1 MQMKDL
7 HWEHYIEKVENDSF
21 HPLLKNIYSLFP
33 NSIQAFP
40 NLIFYGPTGSG
51 KYSQMLYAIKKYS
64 NNQLKYE
71 KKLAIQIS
79 KNQKVTSENYFIKM
93 SDVHFEIDFNLLG
106 CNAKQ
111 LWNDIYTQIGEVV
124 SSSSIANKKSI
135 IVCKNF
141 QNINSETLE
150 IFYSYLQESY
160 KSIRFSFIL
169 ITNSINFIPNSI
181 LNLFKIIPVSKTNFL
196 KRKTIAIKEIKDVK
210 EIKEITDKL
219 DVIVEDL
226 YNEMINRTHI
236 HFNDIRTKL
245 YNLLVFNH
253 SLTDFVEK
261 MSKKIIMSMELS
273 NNQGDSLI
281 VANQRFLFYFQNNYR
296 PIFHLE
302 SYFYTLLK
310 IIHGL

>member
-1 MQMKDL
+1 MQIKDL
-7 HWEHYIEKVENDSF
+7 HWEHYIDKVENDSF
-21 HPLLKNIYSLFP
+21 HPSLKNIYSILP
-33 NSIQAFP
+33 DNIQAFP

-51 KYSQMLYAIKKYS
+51 KYSQMLSAIKKYS
-64 NNQLKYE
+64 NNHLKYE
-71 KKLAIQIS
+71 KKLAIQIF

-111 LWNDIYTQIGEVV
+111 LWHDIYTQIGEVV
-124 SSSSIANKKSI
+124 NSSSISNKKSI

-141 QNINSETLE
+141 HTINSETLE

-169 ITNSINFIPNSI
+169 ITNSINFIPISI
-181 LNLFKIIPVSKTNFL
+181 LNLFKIIPVSKTDFL
-196 KRKTIAIKEIKDVK
+196 KGTSMNMKMMIEVKD
-210 EIKEITDKL
+210 ITDKL

-226 YNEMINRTHI
+226 YQEMMDRDHI

-310 IIHGL
+310 IIHEL

>member
-1 MQMKDL
+1 MQIKDL
-7 HWEHYIEKVENDSF
+7 HWEHYIEKVENNSF

-33 NSIQAFP
+33 DNIQAFP

-51 KYSQMLYAIKKYS
+51 KYSQMLYSIKKYS

-79 KNQKVTSENYFIKM
+79 KNQKVTTENYFIKM

-111 LWNDIYTQIGEVV
+111 LWHDIYTQIGEVV
-124 SSSSIANKKSI
+124 TSSSSSNKKSI

-169 ITNSINFIPNSI
+169 LTNSINFIPVSI

-196 KRKTIAIKEIKDVK
+196 KGSIINMKIISVK
-210 EIKEITDKL
+210 EISDKL

-226 YNEMINRTHI
+226 YQAMMNRDHI

-261 MSKKIIMSMELS
+261 MSKKIITSMELS

-281 VANQRFLFYFQNNYR
+281 IANQKFLFYFQNNYR

-310 IIHGL
+310 IVHGL

>member
-1 MQMKDL
+1 MQIKDL
-7 HWEHYIEKVENDSF
+7 HWEHYIEKVENNSF
-21 HPLLKNIYSLFP
+21 HPSLKNIYSLFP
-33 NSIQAFP
+33 DNIQAFP
-40 NLIFYGPTGSG
+40 NLIFYGPAGAG

-79 KNQKVTSENYFIKM
+79 KNQKVTTENYFIKM

-124 SSSSIANKKSI
+124 TSSSISNKKSI

-141 QNINSETLE
+141 HNINSETLE

-169 ITNSINFIPNSI
+169 ITNSINFIPVSI

-196 KRKTIAIKEIKDVK
+196 KGKIIS
-210 EIKEITDKL
+210 IKEITDKL

-226 YNEMINRTHI
+226 YHEMIGRDHI

-261 MSKKIIMSMELS
+261 MSKKIVMSAKLS

-281 VANQRFLFYFQNNYR
+281 IANQRFLFYFQNNYR